1 MCSEEEDEQ
10 AEATASQIE
19 SCVSSVACDVGHVDT
34 LQELGPCYGTNH
46 TLLARSRSVKSL
58 GEKIQ

>member
-19 SCVSSVACDVGHVDT
+19 SCVSSVACDVGRVDN

>member
-1 MCSEEEDEQ
+1 MCSEEEHEQ

-19 SCVSSVACDVGHVDT
+19 SCVSSVACDGRVDN

-46 TLLARSRSVKSL
+46 TLLARSRSTKSL